1 MTDQA
6 TGPSSADLDA
16 LARYAQAL
24 ADGIEA
30 TLGRWVERSVA
41 VVCENAGVMMTGILR
56 QQAKEA
62 GAAATSQIGPQV
74 RSLLLLDID
83 EQRTGP
89 LEVVR
94 RAVVWPTEVLQ
105 GASVPQVN
113 RDESARLMFPDDLY
127 DLTPGS
133 FRDIDPSLHE
143 PGLEWGAAKAHVH
156 LARRRAA
163 GQR

>member
-1 MTDQA
+1 MSDQT
-6 TGPSSADLDA
+6 TGPSSADMEA
-16 LARYAQAL
+16 FAGYAQAL

-41 VVCENAGVMMTGILR
+41 AVCENAGVMMTGTLR

-62 GAAATSQIGPQV
+62 GAAATAEIAPQV

-105 GASVPQVN
+105 RASVPHVA
-113 RDESARLMFPDDLY
+113 RDESARQMFPDDLY

>member
-1 MTDQA
+1 MSEQSS
-6 TGPSSADLDA
+6 GPSAADMEA

-30 TLGRWVERSVA
+30 SLGRWVERSVV
-41 VVCENAGVMMTGILR
+41 VVCENAGVMMTGNLR
-56 QQAKEA
+56 QQAREA
-62 GAAATSQIGPQV
+62 GVQATAEIAPQV

-89 LEVVR
+89 LELVR
-94 RAVVWPTEVLQ
+94 RAVSWPTEVLQ
-105 GASVPQVN
+105 LAAVPEVV
-113 RDESARLMFPDDLY
+113 RDESARMMFPNDLY

-133 FRDIDPSLHE
+133 FRDIDSSLHE

-163 GQR
+163 SQR